1 MKRVRNIAI
10 AGVILAALSMVGC
23 YDSVDITWYEPGV
36 YKGPQDPL
44 TAKLKNPDLQK
55 QLEERLRAVQTDR

>member
-1 MKRVRNIAI
+1 MKRTQGIAI
-10 AGVILAALSMVGC
+10 TGAVLAVLSMLGC

-44 TAKLKNPDLQK
+44 TGKLKNSNLQK
-55 QLEERLRAVQTDR
+55 QLEDRLREIQTDR